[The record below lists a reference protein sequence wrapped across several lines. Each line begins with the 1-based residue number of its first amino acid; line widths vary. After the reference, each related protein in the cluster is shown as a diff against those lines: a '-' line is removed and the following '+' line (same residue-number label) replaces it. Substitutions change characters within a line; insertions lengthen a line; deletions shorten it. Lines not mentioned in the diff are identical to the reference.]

1 MEITLAEHQQNLN
14 STDGMPSQVQLADVH
29 NENTRMASLEVAAHL
44 NLKQELLDPSV
55 MARINEMVEFYG
67 SPERI
72 KEIDF
77 KLGNPN
83 IPKIDKL
90 YSHYLLD
97 RDEEDY
103 MAKVDLI
110 RNQKES
116 LYV

>member
-1 MEITLAEHQQNLN
+1 MEISLSDHQQSLN
-14 STDGMPSQVQLADVH
+14 PTTGSSPSGQLADVH

-55 MARINEMVEFYG
+55 MGKINEMVEFYG
-67 SPERI
+67 SPEYI
-72 KEIDF
+72 KELDF
-77 KLGNPN
+77 KLGNPD

-90 YSHYLLD
+90 YAHYLLD
-97 RDEEDY
+97 RDEQDY
-103 MAKVDLI
+103 LEKLGLI